1 MNRFS
6 EGNSFPMF
14 CKNCR
19 KSVNSIVVQRSLPI
33 ENGHGL
39 IKNALL
45 VACDECDEIIGIPP
59 QSETAVRSALD
70 LMNGESH
77 VIIEANSLKSCKK
90 PSSQKEYKQ
99 KKYVKTTIQL
109 KTLEDGNMRIAN
121 E

>member
-45 VACDECDEIIGIPP
+45 VACDDCDEIIVFPP
-59 QSETAVRSALD
+59 QFETAVRSALD
-70 LMNGESH
+70 LLHGESH
-77 VIIEANSLKSCKK
+77 VIIEANSLKSCRK
-90 PSSQKEYKQ
+90 SSQKEYKQ
-99 KKYVKTTIQL
+99 KKFVKSTIQL
-109 KTLEDGNMRIAN
+109 KALEDGNMRIAN